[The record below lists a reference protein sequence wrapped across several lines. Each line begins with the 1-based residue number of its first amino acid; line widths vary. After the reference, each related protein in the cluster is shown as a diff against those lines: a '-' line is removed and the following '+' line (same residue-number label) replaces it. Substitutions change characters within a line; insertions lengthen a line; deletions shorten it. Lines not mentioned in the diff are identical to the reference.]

1 MRLHINMLI
10 PSNTDCTVN
19 YIIKKKIALKVPNT
33 LIQTFY
39 YSCI

>member
-19 YIIKKKIALKVPNT
+19 YIIKKNSFEGP
-33 LIQTFY
+33 QYF
-39 YSCI
+39 